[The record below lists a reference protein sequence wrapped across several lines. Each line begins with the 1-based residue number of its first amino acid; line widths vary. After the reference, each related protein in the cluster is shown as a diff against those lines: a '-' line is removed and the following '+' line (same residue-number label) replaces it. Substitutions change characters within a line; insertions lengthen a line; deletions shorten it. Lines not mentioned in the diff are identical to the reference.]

1 MKTLVVYDSVYGN
14 TEEIAKAIGDA
25 ISGEIKMV
33 HISAENL
40 KELAGIDLLIIGS
53 PTHGGRPTPAIQDFL
68 DRGLETAIKGIN
80 VATFD
85 TRYSTWLVRIF
96 GYAAEKIAGTL
107 RKKGFVLILPPEGF
121 FVKSKKG
128 PLREGELERAVNWAK
143 EITKQSGSNM

>member
-53 PTHGGRPTPAIQDFL
+53 PTHGGRPTRRFK
-68 DRGLETAIKGIN
+68 T
-80 VATFD
+80 
-85 TRYSTWLVRIF
+85 S
-96 GYAAEKIAGTL
+96 
-107 RKKGFVLILPPEGF
+107 LIGAWRL
-121 FVKSKKG
+121 
-128 PLREGELERAVNWAK
+128 PLRVSMWPRS
-143 EITKQSGSNM
+143 TPDTPRC